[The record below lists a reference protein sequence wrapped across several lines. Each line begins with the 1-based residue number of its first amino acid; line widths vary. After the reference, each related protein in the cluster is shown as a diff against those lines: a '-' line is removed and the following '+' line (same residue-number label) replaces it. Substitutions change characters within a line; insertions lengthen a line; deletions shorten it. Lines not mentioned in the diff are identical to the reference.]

1 MQDKVP
7 VLREP
12 VRKRRGGKKLL
23 AVLLLLFIVILCVLF
38 FNSSISK
45 ISSIVV
51 EGQRYTSR
59 EEIQK
64 AAGIQVGDA
73 FFSTS
78 AKTVEDRVKAIKPVE
93 KVEVV
98 KKFPGSVSIVVSEYS
113 TVAFELS
120 PKGELTAM
128 LSNGAIVRAGSDIV
142 VDKPILSGWK
152 ADDPHKVEL
161 SKKLAELPAESLS
174 DFSEIIPS
182 PSKAYPDRIKIYT
195 RTRFEVVTAI
205 SVLQDKI
212 SSLDAVIETQEPGI
226 ITMLL
231 ADTYVPF
238 VPEEA
243 ENEDSE

>member
-12 VRKRRGGKKLL
+12 VRRRRGGKKLL

-51 EGQRYTSR
+51 EGQRYSSK
-59 EEIQK
+59 EDIQK
-64 AAGIQVGDA
+64 AAGINIGDA
-73 FFSTS
+73 YFGTT
-78 AKTVEDRVKAIKPVE
+78 AKTVEDRVKTIKPVE

-98 KKFPGSVSIVVSEYS
+98 KKFPGGIRITVSEYP

-120 PKGELTAM
+120 SNGDLTAM
-128 LSNGAIVRAGSDIV
+128 LSNGAIVPAGSEIV

-152 ADDPHKVEL
+152 ADDPLKAEL
-161 SKKLAELPAESLS
+161 GKKLAELPAGSLS
-174 DFSEIIPS
+174 DFSEIMPS

-205 SVLQDKI
+205 SLLQDKI
-212 SSLDAVIETQEPGI
+212 ASLDAVIETQEPGI
-226 ITMLL
+226 VTMLL

-238 VPEEA
+238 VPEEP